1 VKPNPASRPNW
12 ATPWRKRF
20 ALALLACCGSPVGA
34 HDFWVQPSSY
44 WVSPASFTTMTL
56 QVGHGP
62 SRMRS
67 PIPVSRI
74 ARFEAFA
81 PDGSRT
87 DLKGRLHLGGAS
99 ADGSF
104 VLPKSGANVI
114 VLQTDDRAQTRL
126 PALRFNDYL
135 KAEGLTPALSQRIR
149 LNRMDRDGAENY
161 SRCAKSIVQVGPS
174 AGSQIMVTRPVGLP
188 LEIVPDRSPYALPRS
203 VTFPVHVL
211 YMGRPLPGALVK
223 LTRLENDAVPLEIHL
238 TDRAGR
244 AIFTMPTA
252 GTWLLNVIWTR
263 VQSSSAET
271 DFDTTF
277 SSLSFGFP
285 PNGSPRKSQL

>member
-1 VKPNPASRPNW
+1 MKPNQASRPDQ
-12 ATPWRKRF
+12 ATPLRRRF
-20 ALALLACCGSPVGA
+20 ALVFLLACCGSPVGA
-34 HDFWVQPSSY
+34 HDFWVQPSGY
-44 WVSPASFTTMTL
+44 WVAPASITTMTL

-81 PDGSRT
+81 PDRART
-87 DLKGRLHLGGAS
+87 DLKGRLQLGGAS

-104 VLPKSGANVI
+104 ILPKPGAYVI

-135 KAEGLTPALSQRIR
+135 KAEGLTPALNQRIR

-161 SRCAKSIVQVGPS
+161 SRCAKSIVQVGPGTGPQS
-174 AGSQIMVTRPVGLP
+174 EVTHPVGLP
-188 LEIVPDRSPYALPRS
+188 LEIVPERSPYAMPRAA
-203 VTFPVHVL
+203 TFPVRVL

-223 LTRLENDAVPLEIHL
+223 LTRLENDAVPLETHL
-238 TDRAGR
+238 TDPAGR
-244 AIFTMPTA
+244 AAFAMPTA

-263 VQSSSAET
+263 VQPSSAET

-285 PNGSPRKSQL
+285 PNRSPRKS

>member
-1 VKPNPASRPNW
+1 VKPNQASRPHS
-12 ATPWRKRF
+12 ATPSRRRA
-20 ALALLACCGSPVGA
+20 ALAFLLVCCGPPVGA
-34 HDFWVQPSSY
+34 HDFWVQPSGY
-44 WVSPASFTTMTL
+44 WVSPASITTMTL

-74 ARFEAFA
+74 ARFEEFA
-81 PDGSRT
+81 PDGARV
-87 DLKGRLHLGGAS
+87 DLRGRLQLGGAS

-104 VLPKSGANVI
+104 ILSKSGAYVI

-135 KAEGLTPALSQRIR
+135 KTEGLTPALNQRIR
-149 LNRMDRDGAENY
+149 LHRMDRDGAENY
-161 SRCAKSIVQVGPS
+161 SRCAKSIVQVGLGT
-174 AGSQIMVTRPVGLP
+174 GSQNEVTRPVGLP
-188 LEIVPDRSPYALPRS
+188 LEIVPDRSPYAMPRAT
-203 VTFPVHVL
+203 TFPVRVL

-223 LTRLENDAVPLEIHL
+223 LTHLENDAVPLETRL
-238 TDRAGR
+238 TDRTGR
-244 AIFTMPTA
+244 ASFVMPTA

-263 VQSSSAET
+263 IQPSSAET

-285 PNGSPRKSQL
+285 PQGALRKP